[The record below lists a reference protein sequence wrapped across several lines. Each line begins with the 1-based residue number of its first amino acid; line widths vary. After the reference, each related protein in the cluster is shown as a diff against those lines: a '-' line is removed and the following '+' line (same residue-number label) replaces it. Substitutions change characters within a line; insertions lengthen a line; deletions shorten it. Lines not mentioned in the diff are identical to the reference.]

1 MNNFQYKRVSST
13 TAAISELSKNPA
25 AKIVAGGTNMI
36 DLMKYGVMAPE
47 KLVDINRLNFDD
59 IRKQPGMLHIGATVR
74 NAVASENADVLKYQP
89 LLSMAMLSGAS
100 AQLRNKATMGG
111 NLLQR
116 TRCSY
121 FYDISAPC
129 NKRKPGSGCS
139 AIGGFNRMHAIFG
152 TSTSCIAVNP
162 SDMNVA
168 LTALDA
174 VILVSGPK
182 GDRKIPIA
190 DFHRL
195 PGATPELDTTLDKKE
210 VITGLVIP
218 DNNFAANSY
227 YLKVRDRASYAFALI
242 SVAVAMELEG
252 TTIKDI
258 RLAMG
263 GVAHKPWRLK
273 EAEEMLKG
281 KQASV
286 ENFKMAAEL
295 AMKGA
300 KAYQYNA
307 FKLKLAPNTMVQALK
322 TASGIKA

>member
-1 MNNFQYKRVSST
+1 MNNFQYKRVSSP
-13 TAAISELSKNPA
+13 TAAITELAKDPA
-25 AKIVAGGTNMI
+25 AKLVAGGTNLI
-36 DLMKYGVMAPE
+36 DLMKYGVMSPD
-47 KLVDINRLNFDD
+47 KLVDVNHLNFNE
-59 IRKQPGMLHIGATVR
+59 IKKQDGSLHIGATVR
-74 NAVASENADVLKYQP
+74 NAVASANADVLKYQP
-89 LLSMAMLSGAS
+89 LLSQAMLSGAS
-100 AQLRNKATMGG
+100 PQLRNKATMGG

-116 TRCSY
+116 TRCGY

-129 NKRKPGSGCS
+129 NKRQPGSGCG
-139 AIGGFNRMHAIFG
+139 AMEGYNRMHAIFG
-152 TSTSCIAVNP
+152 ASSSCIAVNP

-174 VILVSGPK
+174 VILVKGPK
-182 GDRKIPIA
+182 GDRKIPIS

-195 PGATPELDTTLDKKE
+195 PGTHPELDTTLDRKE
-210 VITGLVIP
+210 IITGIVIP
-218 DNNFAANSY
+218 DNAFAANTT

-273 EAEEMLKG
+273 EAEQMLKG

-286 ENFKMAAEL
+286 ENFRMAAEL
-295 AMKGA
+295 AMTGA
-300 KAYQYNA
+300 KAYEHNA
-307 FKLKLAPNTMVQALK
+307 FKLKLAPNTMIQALK